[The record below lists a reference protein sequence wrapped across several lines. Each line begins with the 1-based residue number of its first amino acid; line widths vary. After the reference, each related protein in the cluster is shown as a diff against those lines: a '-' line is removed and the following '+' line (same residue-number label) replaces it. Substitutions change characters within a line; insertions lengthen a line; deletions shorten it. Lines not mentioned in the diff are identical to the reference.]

1 MTYLP
6 ALPGPRIKEYAHV
19 TESDARLIWN
29 EAKSPRVRCFIKV
42 LWFTGLRI
50 SEVLRLTAR
59 DVRRSG
65 LDYSLNII
73 RSKKIKVVPELLPVI
88 RELGQS
94 LDDYVQ
100 SADLKPSAKLFPGH
114 ENAYRYQ
121 VHELARKAG
130 IENWEKV
137 HPHSFRHGF
146 VYHLAR
152 KGVHPY
158 VLSKLTGHSSLGI
171 TLQYYQ
177 PSEADL
183 RQAIESK

>member
-6 ALPGPRIKEYAHV
+6 ALPGPKIKEYSHV
-19 TESDARLIWN
+19 TGVEAQLIWA

-50 SEVLRLTAR
+50 SEVLRLAAK
-59 DVRRSG
+59 DLRRNG

-73 RSKKIKVVPELLPVI
+73 RSKKAKAMPELLPI
-88 RELGQS
+88 PRELGQA
-94 LDDYVQ
+94 LDDYIQ
-100 SADLKPSAKLFPGH
+100 TADLKPSAKLFPGH
-114 ENAYRYQ
+114 ENTYRYQ
-121 VHELARKAG
+121 VRLCAKRAG
-130 IENWEKV
+130 LENWQKI

-146 VYHLAR
+146 VYDKAQ

-158 VLSKLTGHSSLGI
+158 VLSKLIGHSSLGI

-177 PSEADL
+177 PTEADL